1 MDFNNLFME
10 QGGKSS
16 MRMGAFMKA
25 NSKMKIK
32 MVMVDKYSKM
42 ENTMSVSLRMIREK
56 DQVPLFSKVAVYNK
70 VIGKTIN
77 FQDDKYLINR

>member
-1 MDFNNLFME
+1 
-10 QGGKSS
+10 

-56 DQVPLFSKVAVYNK
+56 D
-70 VIGKTIN
+70 
-77 FQDDKYLINR
+77 